1 MLLYASVAEEYLDFA
16 RHAVDSPCFADWAG
30 RAATD
35 RDVLAWLDTLPTL
48 KRQPN
53 LVFAAARWHGVAA
66 PGPYGAL
73 RAALLD
79 DDGTIRATVLARS
92 TQTNEVGRLATTV
105 PLLARVAATT
115 DRPLALVEVGAS
127 AGLTL
132 YPDRVAYR
140 WTGEAEGRLDPAPG
154 GGWPEPPVLTC
165 VTTGP
170 VPLPT
175 VPVQVAWRG
184 GLDLHPLDVR
194 DDDAVAWLEQLVW
207 PEDDARRARL
217 RAAVAVARHD
227 PPVLVRGDLL
237 DDLPALVETAA
248 RHGEVVV
255 THSAV
260 LAYVRPA
267 ERPDFVAT
275 VLDLVARGAC
285 RWISNEAPQV
295 LPEVTATGPAVPD
308 DVATFVL
315 GLDGRAVAWT
325 HGHGRS
331 ISWLPEPAGR

>member
-16 RHAVDSPCFADWAG
+16 RHAAADSPCFADWATQVAG
-30 RAATD
+30 D
-35 RDVLAWLDTLPTL
+35 RDVLAWLDALPTL

-53 LVFAAARWHGVAA
+53 LVFAAARWHGVPA
-66 PGPYGAL
+66 PGPYDAL

-79 DDGTIRATVLARS
+79 DDGTLRATVLARS

-105 PLLARVAATT
+105 PLLAQVAATT

-140 WTGEAEGRLDPAPG
+140 WSGSVGGSLHPAPG
-154 GGWPEPPVLTC
+154 GGWPPPPVLACATS
-165 VTTGP
+165 GP
-170 VPLPT
+170 VPLPRR
-175 VPVQVAWRG
+175 PVEVAWRG
-184 GLDLHPLDVR
+184 GLDLHPLDVC

-207 PEDDARRARL
+207 PEDEARRERL

-255 THSAV
+255 VHSAV
-260 LAYVRPA
+260 LAYVRPE

-275 VLDLVARGAC
+275 ARELVTRGAC
-285 RWISNEAPQV
+285 HWISNEGPQV
-295 LPEVTATGPAVPD
+295 LPEVTATGPAVPAD
-308 DVATFVL
+308 LATFVL
-315 GLDGRAVAWT
+315 GLDGCAVAWT
-325 HGHGRS
+325 HPHGRS
-331 ISWLPEPAGR
+331 LHWL